1 MNRRNFLRNTGAIS
15 LPLLG
20 GLSGVQALG
29 SPRLERLLAQSDNDR
44 VLVLIQLVGGND
56 GLNTLVPL
64 DQMSE
69 LQQVRPNVVLPEGRL
84 LPLSGGSSLAFHPR
98 MAGLQRLYGDGKLA
112 IVQSAGYP
120 NQNRSHFRSTDIWST
135 ASPSEVEYTTGW
147 MGRYLEGR
155 HPGYPEGY
163 PNPTSPHPL
172 AITMGNAASETCQGT
187 VTNVCQTVNDPFQIT
202 YLAPGGDTPLPDNRF
217 GEQVAFLRIAI
228 SQTNAYGAVINEA
241 AESGSSTATYPEG
254 RFAGQLR
261 NVVRMIGGGL
271 STKVYVV
278 QLGGFDTHAGQV
290 SATDRTQGDHADLLG
305 ELSSGLAAFQQDLEQ
320 QGLADRVLGM
330 TFSEFGR
337 QVRSNG
343 SNGTDHGDAAPL
355 FVFGSCAT
363 GAVLGENVVVDTAGE
378 PGLAVPMQYDFRDV
392 YGSILL
398 DWFEVPET
406 EVRRLIYNDF
416 QYLPVA
422 NGCTANVAAPVD
434 LLSST
439 ARGMD
444 TYVALDWQT
453 ANERGNQ
460 GFEIERSTDGRDFT
474 FVGWQT
480 ALAGEREGS
489 SYHFEDKDVAEG
501 PLYYYRLRQL
511 DYDGSFAYSPI
522 MTARLAGAA
531 AADWTVGLP
540 YPNPVIDQTS
550 IKVYAPTDGRL
561 SYSVYDLAGKR
572 LLGDSVGIGGR
583 RDNLITV
590 RTGRLPAGTYLLRL
604 ESNGLREVRRF
615 VVR

>member
-20 GLSGVQALG
+20 GLSGVQAL
-29 SPRLERLLAQSDNDR
+29 SSRRLSSLLAQSANDR
-44 VLVLIQLVGGND
+44 VLVLVQLVGGND
-56 GLNTLVPL
+56 GLNTLIPL

-69 LQQVRPNVVLPEGRL
+69 LQQVRPNVVLPESSLLRL
-84 LPLSGGSSLAFHPR
+84 SSGASLAFHPR
-98 MAGLQRLYGDGKLA
+98 MAGMQQLYGDGKLA
-112 IVQSAGYP
+112 VVQSVGYP

-147 MGRYLEGR
+147 AGRYLESR
-155 HPGYPEGY
+155 NPDYPEGY
-163 PNPTSPHPL
+163 PNADSPHPL
-172 AITMGNAASETCQGT
+172 AITLGNAASETCQGT
-187 VTNVCQTVNDPFQIT
+187 VTNVCQTVNDPFKIT
-202 YLAPGGDTPLPDNRF
+202 YLAPGGETPLPDNRF
-217 GEQVAFLRIAI
+217 GRQVDFLRIAI

-241 AESGSSTATYPEG
+241 AEAGSSTATYPDG
-254 RFAGQLR
+254 RFASQLR
-261 NVVRMIGGGL
+261 NVVRMIQGGL
-271 STKVYVV
+271 QTKVYVV

-290 SATDRTQGDHADLLG
+290 DTGNRTQGQHADLLG
-305 ELSSGLAAFQQDLEQ
+305 ELSGGLAAFQQDLEQ

-337 QVRSNG
+337 QLRSNG

-363 GAVLGENVVVDTAGE
+363 GSVLGENVTVDTAGE

-398 DWFEVPET
+398 DWFEVPEA

-422 NGCTANVAAPVD
+422 NGCSANVAAPVD
-434 LLSST
+434 LLSTT

-453 ANERGNQ
+453 ANESGNR
-460 GFEIERSTDGRDFT
+460 GFEIERSTDGRSFT
-474 FVGWQT
+474 FVGWQA
-480 ALAGEREGS
+480 ALATEREGAN
-489 SYHFEDKDVAEG
+489 YHFEDKDVREG

-511 DYDGSFAYSPI
+511 DFDGNFEYSPI
-522 MTARLAGAA
+522 MTVRLAGAA

-550 IKVYAPTDGRL
+550 IKVYAPTDGRIN
-561 SYSVYDLAGKR
+561 YSVYDLAGKR
-572 LLGDSVGIGGR
+572 LLGDSVAVGGQ
-583 RDNLITV
+583 RDNFVEV
-590 RTGRLPAGTYLLRL
+590 RTGRLPAGAYLIRL